1 MFLHV
6 HLGLYTSLKA
16 SWTGGNRTKTE
27 MDGVDV
33 RVELDIELHGFDMFW
48 LSLSSTF
55 VLYVSV

>member
-6 HLGLYTSLKA
+6 YLGLYTSLKA
-16 SWTGGNRTKTE
+16 SWTGGKRTKTE